1 MAIHT
6 DFHTHSSFSSDSHTP
21 LEEMIRQ
28 AQALGFTHY
37 CVTEHFD
44 PDFPVDPVDQLDFN
58 LDTKAYFSKALKLQS
73 VCPSDFHLLIGVEL
87 GLQPHLADQLTDYV
101 RNHPFVFVSGSS
113 NVCHGS
119 DPYFPSFYEGRCEK
133 EGYEEYFLSILENIR
148 TFDSFDVYG
157 HLDYVVR
164 YGPHKDA
171 QYSFEK
177 YRDILEDI
185 LKLLIEKGKGIEINT
200 GGLKYGLKEL
210 HPCSGLLKRYK
221 ELGGEIVTVGSDA
234 HNPENIGFGFARAE
248 EVLKACGFRYYTLF
262 QQRRPTFLPL

>member
-1 MAIHT
+1 M
-6 DFHTHSSFSSDSHTP
+6 
-21 LEEMIRQ
+21 
-28 AQALGFTHY
+28 
-37 CVTEHFD
+37 
-44 PDFPVDPVDQLDFN
+44 
-58 LDTKAYFSKALKLQS
+58 
-73 VCPSDFHLLIGVEL
+73 
-87 GLQPHLADQLTDYV
+87 
-101 RNHPFVFVSGSS
+101 
-113 NVCHGS
+113 
-119 DPYFPSFYEGRCEK
+119 
-133 EGYEEYFLSILENIR
+133 ENIR

-210 HPCSGLLKRYK
+210 HPCTGLLKRYK

-234 HNPENIGFGFARAE
+234 HKPENIGFGFARAE

-262 QQRRPTFLPL
+262 QQRRPAFLPL